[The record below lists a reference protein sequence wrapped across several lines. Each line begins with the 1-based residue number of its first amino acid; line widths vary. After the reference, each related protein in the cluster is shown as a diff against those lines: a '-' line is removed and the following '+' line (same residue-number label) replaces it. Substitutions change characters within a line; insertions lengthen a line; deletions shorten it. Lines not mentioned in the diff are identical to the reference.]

1 MITSKHLL
9 IGAGLAVFATVLVSF
24 SNGDDPGK
32 KKKYHVI
39 HQKDGNLQEFDTILP
54 MNSDYGVEDFLAE
67 KGIENADVQILKIP
81 SSADQGMV
89 FIGNE
94 GSQNI
99 MMHKIDRDVTI
110 SDKDGENKEVKII
123 REDDGNGTVIMKKFV
138 NGKEV
143 AMSEEELNSSDHK
156 EKKKIHVMHVEDGNQ
171 KSRTPTEGETI
182 EIKVEVDDKGALTVQ
197 KFVNGEEVEVTEE
210 EISMIQDNQE
220 NGGMHE
226 VIIVDELGGDMDSI
240 FQELELDIEIVEEAV
255 KDGQQRII
263 IREFHEESEE
273 SIEGSGELKKEIQ
286 FHTKVDVDGEG
297 EDFTIVLITENFDED
312 EVHQTTANTQRMALN
327 DPISVYPNPN
337 NGTFTIAFS
346 QEEKVKTSIEIV
358 DVQGKVVFKEKLGS
372 FSGAYKKELDLK
384 KYGVGVYVVKVQQG
398 DEVSARK
405 VIVE

>member
-9 IGAGLAVFATVLVSF
+9 VGAGLAVFATVLVSF
-24 SNGDDPGK
+24 SNGDDTGK

-54 MNSDYGVEDFLAE
+54 MNSDYTVEDFLAE

-81 SSADQGMV
+81 SAADQGMV

-99 MMHKIDRDVTI
+99 MMHKIDHDVTI
-110 SDKDGENKEVKII
+110 SDEDGEHKEVKII

-143 AMSEEELNSSDHK
+143 ALSEEELNSSDHK
-156 EKKKIHVMHVEDGNQ
+156 EKKKINLIHVEDGNQ
-171 KSRTPTEGETI
+171 KSWTPTEGETI

-197 KFVNGEEVEVTEE
+197 KFVNGEEVKVTEE
-210 EISMIQDNQE
+210 EMSMIQE
-220 NGGMHE
+220 NKE
-226 VIIVDELGGDMDSI
+226 NGGDMDSI

-273 SIEGSGELKKEIQ
+273 SIEGSGELNKEIQ

-312 EVHQTTANTQRMALN
+312 EVHQTTTNTQRMALN
-327 DPISVYPNPN
+327 DPISVYPIQTTARLP
-337 NGTFTIAFS
+337 
-346 QEEKVKTSIEIV
+346 
-358 DVQGKVVFKEKLGS
+358 L
-372 FSGAYKKELDLK
+372 L
-384 KYGVGVYVVKVQQG
+384 
-398 DEVSARK
+398 SARK
-405 VIVE
+405 KK

>member
-9 IGAGLAVFATVLVSF
+9 VGAGLAVFATVLVSF
-24 SNGDDPGK
+24 SNGDDTGK

-54 MNSDYGVEDFLAE
+54 MNSDYNVEDFLAE

-81 SSADQGMV
+81 SAADQGMV

-99 MMHKIDRDVTI
+99 MMHKIDHDVTI
-110 SDKDGENKEVKII
+110 SDEDGEHKEVKII

-143 AMSEEELNSSDHK
+143 ALSEEELNSSDHK
-156 EKKKIHVMHVEDGNQ
+156 EKKKINVIHVEDGNQ
-171 KSRTPTEGETI
+171 KSWTPTEGETI
-182 EIKVEVDDKGALTVQ
+182 EIKVEIDDKGALTVQ
-197 KFVNGEEVEVTEE
+197 KFVNGEEVEVSEE
-210 EISMIQDNQE
+210 EMSMIQENQE

-226 VIIVDELGGDMDSI
+226 VIIVDELDGDMDSI
-240 FQELELDIEIVEEAV
+240 FQELDIEIVEETV
-255 KDGQQRII
+255 EDGQQRII

-273 SIEGSGELKKEIQ
+273 SIEDSGELKKEIQ
-286 FHTKVDVDGEG
+286 FHTKVDVDGEE
-297 EDFTIVLITENFDED
+297 EDFTIVLITENFDEN
-312 EVHQTTANTQRMALN
+312 EVNQTTTNTQRMALN
-327 DPISVYPNPN
+327 EPISVYPNPN

-384 KYGVGVYVVKVQQG
+384 KYGVGVYIVNVQQG

>member
-9 IGAGLAVFATVLVSF
+9 VGAGLAVFATVLVSF
-24 SNGDDPGK
+24 SNGDDTGK

-54 MNSDYGVEDFLAE
+54 MNSDYTVEDFLAE

-81 SSADQGMV
+81 SAADQGMV

-99 MMHKIDRDVTI
+99 MMHKIDHDVTI
-110 SDKDGENKEVKII
+110 SDEDGEHKEVKII

-143 AMSEEELNSSDHK
+143 ALSEEELNSSDHK
-156 EKKKIHVMHVEDGNQ
+156 EKKKINVIHVEDGNQ
-171 KSRTPTEGETI
+171 KSWTPTEGETI

-197 KFVNGEEVEVTEE
+197 KFVNGEEVKVTEE
-210 EISMIQDNQE
+210 EMSMIQE
-220 NGGMHE
+220 NKE
-226 VIIVDELGGDMDSI
+226 NGGDMDSI

-273 SIEGSGELKKEIQ
+273 SIEGSGELNKEIQ

-297 EDFTIVLITENFDED
+297 EDFTIVLITENFDEN
-312 EVHQTTANTQRMALN
+312 EVNQTTTNTQRMALN
-327 DPISVYPNPN
+327 EPISVYPNPN

-384 KYGVGVYVVKVQQG
+384 KYGVGVYIVNVQQG

>member
-9 IGAGLAVFATVLVSF
+9 VGAGLAVFATVLVSF
-24 SNGDDPGK
+24 SNGDDTGK

-54 MNSDYGVEDFLAE
+54 MNSDYTVEDFLAE

-81 SSADQGMV
+81 SAADQGMV

-99 MMHKIDRDVTI
+99 MMHKIDHDVTI
-110 SDKDGENKEVKII
+110 SDEDGEHKEVKII

-143 AMSEEELNSSDHK
+143 ALSEEELNSSDHK
-156 EKKKIHVMHVEDGNQ
+156 EKKKINVIHVEDGNQ
-171 KSRTPTEGETI
+171 KSWTPTEGETI

-197 KFVNGEEVEVTEE
+197 KFVNGEEVKVTEE
-210 EISMIQDNQE
+210 EMSMIQE
-220 NGGMHE
+220 NKE
-226 VIIVDELGGDMDSI
+226 NGGDMDSI

-273 SIEGSGELKKEIQ
+273 SIEGSGELNKEIQ

-312 EVHQTTANTQRMALN
+312 EVHQTTTNTQRMALN

-384 KYGVGVYVVKVQQG
+384 KYGVGVYIVNVQQG